1 MSAGTERAIR
11 SPGDAAG
18 HGAIRIDRPPASS
31 VLSRVLRRVR
41 APFSGRR
48 RLLAWA
54 AGAAV
59 LALGPLGAW
68 AFWLE
73 PRSLLV
79 RETTL
84 ALPGWPEADRGLRVA
99 VLADI
104 HAGAPYIDRAK
115 LRRIVD
121 MTNAARPDAVVF
133 LGDLVIQGVKGGR
146 FIPPEDTCAILR
158 DLRAPLGLYAVLG
171 NHDYWLDSRRVADAL
186 SGAGFRVLRDEATLV
201 STAGRSFWIAGAND
215 LMEGTP
221 VLRRTLRDV
230 PEGAPVLLLTHNP
243 DIFPSVPGRVTLT
256 LAGHTHG
263 GQVSFP
269 ILGRLIVP
277 SLYGSRYAI
286 GPVEEKGRR
295 MFVATGIGTSMVP
308 VRFRVPPEITLL
320 TLVPAPSP

>member
-1 MSAGTERAIR
+1 MPCAG
-11 SPGDAAG
+11 
-18 HGAIRIDRPPASS
+18 IRIDRPAASS
-31 VLSRVLRRVR
+31 VLSPVPHTEK
-41 APFSGRR
+41 APLPRRR

-54 AGAAV
+54 AAAV
-59 LALGPLGAW
+59 ALALGSLGAW

-99 VLADI
+99 VLTDI

-115 LRRIVD
+115 LRLIVD
-121 MTNAARPDAVVF
+121 MTNAEHPDAVVF

-171 NHDYWLDSRRVADAL
+171 NHDHWLDSRRVEGAL
-186 SGAGFRVLRDEATLV
+186 SGAGFRVLRDDAVLV
-201 STAGRSFWIAGAND
+201 SAQGRSFWIAGAND
-215 LMEGTP
+215 FMEGTP
-221 VLRRTLRDV
+221 IVRRTLRDV
-230 PEGAPVLLLTHNP
+230 PEDAPVLLLTHNP
-243 DIFPSVPGRVTLT
+243 DIFPSVPARVTLT
-256 LAGHTHG
+256 IAGHTHG
-263 GQVSFP
+263 GQVSLP

-286 GPVEEKGRR
+286 GPIEEKGRR
-295 MFVATGIGTSMVP
+295 MFVATGIGTSIIP